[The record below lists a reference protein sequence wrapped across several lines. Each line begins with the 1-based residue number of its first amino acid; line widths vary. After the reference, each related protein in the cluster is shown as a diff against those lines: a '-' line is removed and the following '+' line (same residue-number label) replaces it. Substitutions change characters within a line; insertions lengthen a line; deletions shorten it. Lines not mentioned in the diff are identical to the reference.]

1 MKKEEINPGDVL
13 YDKEWDLLVKVARV
27 DEDGVVK
34 YSVYT
39 DMQRIFKICPPPYH
53 IGIHTAEAYVPATDV
68 QRKYMEKYL
77 TVGEYVNLPKNN
89 RMETLA
95 YIISDLKAENVVLEQ
110 RVHQLMDEYNRVAKQ
125 LREAETRKKEDSTS
139 QTLGEMRQ
147 MRDHCDNLEVEN
159 SDLKRC
165 LKAVG
170 SFLKDHKL
178 YMAFGVSC
186 PFRSGHPA
194 VCSQSCQECSSYLS
208 MFFQDVGVV
217 CKRRLSE
224 AKVSFTRVEDS

>member
-1 MKKEEINPGDVL
+1 MSKEFKSTEEAIIL
-13 YDKEWDLLVKVARV
+13 RLAQMVK
-27 DEDGVVK
+27 
-34 YSVYT
+34 
-39 DMQRIFKICPPPYH
+39 
-53 IGIHTAEAYVPATDV
+53 
-68 QRKYMEKYL
+68 
-77 TVGEYVNLPKNN
+77 
-89 RMETLA
+89 
-95 YIISDLKAENVVLEQ
+95 ENVELEQ
-110 RVHQLMDEYNRVAKQ
+110 RVHQLMDDYNRVAKQ

-139 QTLGEMRQ
+139 QTLSEMRQ

-178 YMAFGVSC
+178 YMAYGVSC

-208 MFFQDVGVV
+208 VFLQDVGVV
-217 CKRRLSE
+217 CKRRLAE
-224 AKVSFTRVEDS
+224 ANISFTRAGNS

>member
-1 MKKEEINPGDVL
+1 MSKEIKSTE
-13 YDKEWDLLVKVARV
+13 
-27 DEDGVVK
+27 
-34 YSVYT
+34 
-39 DMQRIFKICPPPYH
+39 
-53 IGIHTAEAYVPATDV
+53 EA
-68 QRKYMEKYL
+68 
-77 TVGEYVNLPKNN
+77 
-89 RMETLA
+89 
-95 YIISDLKAENVVLEQ
+95 IIWRLGLMAKENVELEL

>member
-1 MKKEEINPGDVL
+1 MSKEIKSTE
-13 YDKEWDLLVKVARV
+13 
-27 DEDGVVK
+27 
-34 YSVYT
+34 
-39 DMQRIFKICPPPYH
+39 
-53 IGIHTAEAYVPATDV
+53 EA
-68 QRKYMEKYL
+68 
-77 TVGEYVNLPKNN
+77 
-89 RMETLA
+89 
-95 YIISDLKAENVVLEQ
+95 IIWRLGLMAKENVELEL
-110 RVHQLMDEYNRVAKQ
+110 RVHQLMDDYNRVAKQ

-139 QTLGEMRQ
+139 QTLSEMRQ

-159 SDLKRC
+159 NDLKRF
-165 LKAVG
+165 LKGIG

>member
-1 MKKEEINPGDVL
+1 MSKEIKSTE
-13 YDKEWDLLVKVARV
+13 
-27 DEDGVVK
+27 
-34 YSVYT
+34 
-39 DMQRIFKICPPPYH
+39 
-53 IGIHTAEAYVPATDV
+53 EA
-68 QRKYMEKYL
+68 
-77 TVGEYVNLPKNN
+77 
-89 RMETLA
+89 
-95 YIISDLKAENVVLEQ
+95 IIWRLGLMAKENVELEL
-110 RVHQLMDEYNRVAKQ
+110 RVHQLMDDYNRVAKQ

-139 QTLGEMRQ
+139 QTISEMRQ
-147 MRDHCDNLEVEN
+147 MRDHCDELEVEN

-178 YMAFGVSC
+178 YMAYGVSC

-194 VCSQSCQECSSYLS
+194 VCSQSCRECSSYLS

-224 AKVSFTRVEDS
+224 AKVSFTRAEDS